1 MSRRLHRIAP
11 AEPPSPSIAHPPHL
25 PSDTW
30 PPAHH
35 DYSPGIHE
43 LACSINYLLLRQKC
57 TNLRNGTPCV
67 ISPKY
72 YVGANNLVREIVFQ
86 DGIVWIALFA
96 RLDSVGEFE
105 RQVALMRRLRAKV
118 PVPQVIACS
127 DAPKEL
133 GARYL
138 IMEGVCGM
146 KAEAEYFI
154 FGIPDRHWNHVLD
167 QLGVIMAEG
176 MEQSWEKFTVNGKEY
191 SSDSAFWIH
200 PAVQNMAFARRNID
214 RHRENLRGKEYSRFL
229 KNEVQSIHLQFAE
242 DLYLCSDLLNEA
254 QLPPDAQGNFPSHL
268 PPLTMENMIFDD
280 EFNIKGLIGLP
291 RTESVSTWDYFQ
303 YPFRLDDTFDD
314 PSMNRTVKWMREKFV
329 EAWQGRLAGSG
340 VRLDNI
346 KKRDAWS
353 QKDRVQLLYE
363 FRTCT
368 ARSVELLQQI
378 RSKLY
383 NIDSSITLDVL
394 FNAYVYTAIYNLSLE
409 HMQWNNVWPGHM
421 FRRLLSADVGHIHEI
436 ASAGHALGKGKL
448 DGHVLRPPSFYNE

>member
-1 MSRRLHRIAP
+1 MSRRLHRTSP

-30 PPAHH
+30 PPTHH

-57 TNLRNGTPCV
+57 TNLRNCTQCV

-86 DGIVWIALFA
+86 DGVVWIALFA
-96 RLDSVGEFE
+96 RLDSAGEFG
-105 RQVALMRRLRAKV
+105 RQAVLMQRLRPKL
-118 PVPQVIACS
+118 PVPAVIASS
-127 DAPKEL
+127 DSPKEL

-154 FGIPDRHWNHVLD
+154 FGIPDRQWNHVLD

-176 MEQSWEKFTVNGKEY
+176 MEQTWESFAVADKEY
-191 SSDSAFWIH
+191 ASDSAFWIH
-200 PAVQNMAFARRNID
+200 PALQNVEFAHRNID
-214 RHRENLRGKEYSRFL
+214 RHRENLRVKEYSQFL
-229 KNEVQSIHLQFAE
+229 TIEVQSIHLLFAE

-254 QLPPDAQGNFPSHL
+254 QLPPDSGGNFPSHL
-268 PPLTMENMIFDD
+268 PPLTMDNIIFDD
-280 EFNIKGLIGLP
+280 EYNIKGLIGFP
-291 RTESVSTWDYFQ
+291 RTESVSTWDYFH

-314 PSMNRTVKWMREKFV
+314 PSMNRTVKWMREKFLDT
-329 EAWQGRLAGSG
+329 WHGRLAGSG
-340 VRLDNI
+340 MRLDNI
-346 KKRDAWS
+346 PKREPWS
-353 QKDRVQLLYE
+353 QKEKVQLLHE
-363 FRTCT
+363 FRTCN

-383 NIDSSITLDVL
+383 NLDSSITLDVL
-394 FNAYVYTAIYNLSLE
+394 FNAYVYTAIYNLAHD

-448 DGHVLRPPSFYNE
+448 DSHVLRPPSFYNE